1 MASPIYAKAGYWYWD
16 NKFPTPVAS
25 IPSQH
30 FTHPFA
36 AFVDVNATTGYV
48 PFPASYQVQFSNFT
62 QNVQKDNEHVQTLLS
77 IGGEVSPPI
86 FASLARSN
94 NFHGLSLPWLC
105 PFSMQEMTNFGSL
118 LREWR
123 RAVDLEPKSTGNDPL
138 LLVAAVCDK
147 PKYRGFYYPV
157 DDIYIKNS
165 SNWINVSAYDYYSPS
180 SSPALPGLFAAI
192 LCNEQADKAN
202 CGDTGVSDRLQKS
215 TPPKQIV
222 LGLPF
227 YGYMWLLKN
236 GITARADGPDKEVP
250 PDGAAAHKCCKCK
263 ANN

>member
-1 MASPIYAKAGYWYWD
+1 MATPIYAKAGYWYWD

-48 PFPASYQVQFSNFT
+48 PFPAAYQVQFSNFT
-62 QNVQKDNEHVQTLLS
+62 QNVQKDNIV
-77 IGGEVSPPI
+77 GEVSPPI

-94 NFHGLSLPWLC
+94 NFHGLSLPWLY
-105 PFSMQEMTNFGSL
+105 PSSSMQEMTNFGSL

-138 LLVAAVCDK
+138 LLVAAVYDK

-165 SNWINVSAYDYYSPS
+165 SNWINVLAYDYYSPS
-180 SSPALPGLFAAI
+180 SSPALPGPFAAI
-192 LCNEQADKAN
+192 LCSEQDKAN
-202 CGDTGVSDRLQKS
+202 CGDAGVSDRLQKS
-215 TPPKQIV
+215 MPPKQIV

-227 YGYMWLLKN
+227 YGYTWLLKN
-236 GITARADGPDKEVP
+236 GIPARAD
-250 PDGAAAHKCCKCK
+250 
-263 ANN
+263 